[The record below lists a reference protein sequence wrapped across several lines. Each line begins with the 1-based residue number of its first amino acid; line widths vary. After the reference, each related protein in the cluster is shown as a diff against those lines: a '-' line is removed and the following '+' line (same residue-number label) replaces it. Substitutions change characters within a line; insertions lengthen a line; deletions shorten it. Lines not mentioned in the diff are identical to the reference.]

1 VRITPFLFIAA
12 SAFLI
17 YAVFY
22 IDGMEM
28 ASGFL
33 FMLMMAPLY
42 AVVGDG
48 PAFTFIAQAIW
59 WVMLCG
65 PAIYGVW
72 LLLSDFRMHHKAGE
86 GQ

>member
-12 SAFLI
+12 SAFLF

-22 IDGMEM
+22 IDGMDM

-33 FMLMMAPLY
+33 FMFMMAPLY
-42 AVVGDG
+42 LIVGDG
-48 PAFTFIAQAIW
+48 PTFTFIAQAIW
-59 WVMLCG
+59 WVILCG
-65 PAIYGVW
+65 PAIYGAW
-72 LLLSDFRMHHKAGE
+72 LLFGDFQTRRKAGE